1 MATAP
6 KAQGIMDLPENEDMG
21 QTPQLSP
28 MESYDA
34 VTTALNQASPEAA
47 AQYEQ
52 TMNASLPPELLNM
65 SAEEISQ
72 ILQLFQYLQDNPE
85 QYPAAIADLVKEG
98 VIDEGDLP
106 AEYDEE
112 VLATVTAL
120 LMQALKTKQ
129 GPAVQEPQGFA
140 MGGIADAARIVAG
153 QGRSGDTMLAHITPA
168 EAAMLRQRGGMGTV
182 NPMTGLREYGWFSK
196 LVSGV
201 KNVVKAVVKPIVN
214 VAKEIVKSPVGR
226 IVATVALTAA
236 LGPAAA
242 SIGFSTAAT
251 AAAVSGG
258 LTAISGG
265 SLKDVLISSATAYFG
280 APGGPVSNF
289 VGNLGIS
296 SIGAQAALASG
307 ITGTAAGLMQGKNL
321 KDSLK
326 SGLTQAAIGAGT
338 AIGANYMS
346 QPPGTRSI
354 DSAIKNVFKP
364 EDLLGDQIG
373 GKVYPPEALTPED
386 VLAGQKAPV
395 ENLSIERSPAPV
407 TTAQMMGAKVTPGVD
422 AQAAQVPLG
431 EVNPYEVGGGFDRVL
446 APAGQGQAPVVAGQV
461 PYKVPGILDSAKTM
475 GSGIMDIAQGNFQ
488 QGFDQLSQ
496 GAGDLFMPS
505 GPTNTQVMS
514 SPEYQNLVAQGMTP
528 AKAFDL
534 AKDSLSPGMI
544 RSYAPAVAGGL
555 GAIALAGGFEP
566 KQPGPSA
573 LKEKLSG
580 TPGED
585 LIRQDPNKYIV
596 GNMPGVTYDEAGN
609 IVSSQPWSPS
619 QTLADVRVSPTT
631 TAGRNL
637 LSPYAPPTA
646 QNIPMYNAP
655 AGVMTA
661 AGGQGIPQP
670 YNTAGMY
677 TVPGQYNFVPRYAA
691 AGGMMYGG
699 IANLSQGG
707 YPRRNG
713 QIDGPGTETSDS
725 IPAMLSD
732 GEFVMTAKAVRGAG
746 GGSRREGAKRMYAL
760 MHQLERNAARG

>member
-34 VTTALNQASPEAA
+34 VTTALNRASPEAA

-52 TMNASLPPELLNM
+52 TMNASLPPELMNM

-72 ILQLFQYLQDNPE
+72 LLQLFQYLQDNPE
-85 QYPAAIADLVKEG
+85 QYAAAIADLVKEG

-280 APGGPVSNF
+280 APGGPVSKF

-373 GKVYPPEALTPED
+373 GKVYPPEPLTPEQ
-386 VLAGQKAPV
+386 VLAGEKATVVDRNVSVPGERVAPV
-395 ENLSIERSPAPV
+395 VSGDSFPS
-407 TTAQMMGAKVTPGVD
+407 TAGVD
-422 AQAAQVPLG
+422 GMPAMRPNMNPMAQAAQAPVQ
-431 EVNPYEVGGGFDRVL
+431 GGPVQG
-446 APAGQGQAPVVAGQV
+446 APAVSQGYQ
-461 PYKVPGILDSAKTM
+461 VPGILDSAKTM

-555 GAIALAGGFEP
+555 GAVALAGGFEP